1 MICRVIRREA
11 AVLVCPVCKID
22 TKTDTENGKLVLI
35 CRNPQCSNYK
45 QVVKEVK

>member
-1 MICRVIRREA
+1 M
-11 AVLVCPVCKID
+11 VCPICKID
-22 TKTDTENGKLVLI
+22 TKTDTEDGKLVII